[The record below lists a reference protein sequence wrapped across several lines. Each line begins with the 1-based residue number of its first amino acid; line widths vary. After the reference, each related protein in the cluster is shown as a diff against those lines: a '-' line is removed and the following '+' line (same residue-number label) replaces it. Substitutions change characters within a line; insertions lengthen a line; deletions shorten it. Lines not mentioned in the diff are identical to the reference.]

1 MGITDV
7 AIDKLRGL
15 IMSGELAPGARLPPE
30 QELAAQLGISRG
42 SAREAVRALAHAK
55 MLSVRRGDGT
65 YVTSLEPHQLLHAIG
80 FAAELARNESVLDV
94 VEVRR
99 LLEPG
104 ATALA
109 ATRISPGEL
118 EDLKGHLEAMR
129 ATADDAEAF
138 IRHDAAFHNCV
149 AQATGNQWLVE
160 ILRGLGEPTA
170 RARRMR
176 VVDDRGVSDLTISQH
191 EEIYQ
196 ALLEGD
202 AALAQAAALSH
213 VCSTQRGVRS
223 VLLLEGADAAL
234 REQSAAADV

>member
-30 QELAAQLGISRG
+30 QDLAAQLGISRG
-42 SAREAVRALAHAK
+42 SVREAVRALAHAK

-65 YVTSLEPHQLLHAIG
+65 YVTSLEPNQLLHGIG

-109 ATRISPGEL
+109 AARISPREL
-118 EDLKGHLEAMR
+118 EDLKGHLDAMR
-129 ATADDAEAF
+129 ATAEDAEAF
-138 IRHDAAFHNCV
+138 LTHDLAFHNCI
-149 AQATGNQWLVE
+149 AEASGNPWLVE
-160 ILRGLGEPTA
+160 ILRGLGEPTI
-170 RARRMR
+170 RARRIR
-176 VVDDRGVSDLTISQH
+176 VAVDRAVSDTTIRQH
-191 EEIYQ
+191 QEIYQ

-213 VCSTQRGVRS
+213 VCSTQRGVRA
-223 VLLLEGADAAL
+223 VLLEGADTELEETA
-234 REQSAAADV
+234 STDS